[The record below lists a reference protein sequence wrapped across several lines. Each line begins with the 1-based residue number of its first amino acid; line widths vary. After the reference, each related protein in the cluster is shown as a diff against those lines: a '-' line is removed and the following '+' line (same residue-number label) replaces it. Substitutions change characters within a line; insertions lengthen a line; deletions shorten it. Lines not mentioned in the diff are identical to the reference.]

1 MNPGGK
7 WSGVLN
13 NWEKTSLT
21 NTARFDIAALGLLAI
36 ISIVFLIRMLAIA
49 NRGIDITDEG
59 YYLSWIS
66 NPWIFNG
73 EASQFGYVY
82 HPIYLL
88 VNGNIALLRQLNLL
102 AIFVLAAILTHIALS
117 RFDRRHSPILRYYWT
132 MTLSLAIA
140 STSLIFFQIWIPTPS
155 YNSLAFQALL
165 VAGIG
170 LLLAEVEN
178 DRWKL
183 SGWLLIGFAV
193 WLAFMAKPTT
203 AVILALIIA
212 VYFIEAPRARFLPAV
227 LAASATIILI
237 LLFALSV
244 HGSITA
250 FFDSLNE
257 GASFARS
264 IGGSSSYS
272 LGSVIR
278 LDIRIPSPRDLL
290 LIVAT
295 CVVLTAAF
303 LLSRSHAER
312 LFAGLTSIAML
323 AGLLL
328 AIVFN
333 VPALKPSNIF
343 ALQMWAVPVAATAAL
358 VVAFLRGNTK
368 WLPAKWTLPLC
379 LGLFP
384 LAYTFGTMSNY
395 WASGAAAGFF
405 WVIAGVLLL
414 RNYPNIT
421 RGLLPLAAYG
431 QFLTI
436 LVVLLA
442 LQYPYRQLWSINVQT
457 EPVSFASGAQLLL
470 SADAATYFK
479 ELDAAAAASGFMP
492 GDPVIDLT
500 GQSPGA
506 LFAMGAKPVGRAWI
520 IGGYA
525 GSEATARKA
534 LQRAGCHEIS
544 NSWLLTEPNG
554 ARSLP
559 LSILGEFGINVQ
571 TDYVPAAKIRL
582 PAADPTRQIAQ
593 ILLRPTRTVEEMT
606 SVCKARQEKTE
617 EN

>member
-1 MNPGGK
+1 MNN
-7 WSGVLN
+7 S
-13 NWEKTSLT
+13 EKISLT
-21 NTARFDIAALGLLAI
+21 NTTRFDIVALGLLAVT
-36 ISIVFLIRMLAIA
+36 SIVFLIRLLTIA
-49 NRGIDITDEG
+49 NRGIDLTDEG
-59 YYLSWIS
+59 YYLAWIS
-66 NPWIFNG
+66 DPWIFSG
-73 EASQFGYVY
+73 EASQFGYIY
-82 HPIYLL
+82 HPVYLL

-102 AIFVLAAILTHIALS
+102 AVFMLAAILAHIALS
-117 RFDRRHSPILRYYWT
+117 RLRRPHSAIFRYYST

-165 VAGIG
+165 IAGIG
-170 LLLAEVEN
+170 LLLAEE
-178 DRWKL
+178 DRWKM
-183 SGWLLIGFAV
+183 SGWFLIGIAV

-212 VYFIEAPRARFLPAV
+212 MYFIEAPRERFLPAV
-227 LAASATIILI
+227 LAATATIILI

-250 FFDSLNE
+250 FFDNLNE

-272 LGSVIR
+272 IGSVIR
-278 LDIRIPSPRDLL
+278 LDIRIPGPRALL
-290 LIVAT
+290 LIVTT
-295 CVVLTAAF
+295 CVVLTATF
-303 LLSRSHAER
+303 LLSRSQAER
-312 LFAGLTSIAML
+312 VFAGLTSIATL
-323 AGLLL
+323 AGLFF

-333 VPALKPSNIF
+333 IPILKPSNFF
-343 ALQMWAVPVAATAAL
+343 ALQLWAVPAAATASIIA
-358 VVAFLRGNTK
+358 AFLRGNTK
-368 WLPAKWTLPLC
+368 WLPGKCILPLC
-379 LGLFP
+379 LGMFP

-395 WASGAAAGFF
+395 WASGASAGFF

-421 RGLLPLAAYG
+421 HVFLPLAAYG
-431 QFLTI
+431 QLLTI

-442 LQYPYRQLWSINVQT
+442 LQYPYRQLWPINLQT
-457 EPVSFASGAQLLL
+457 EPVSLASGAQLLL

-479 ELDAAAAASGFMP
+479 ELHSAAAASGFMR

-506 LFAMGAKPVGRAWI
+506 LFTMGAKPVGRAWI

-534 LQRAGCHEIS
+534 LQRVGCREIS

-554 ARSLP
+554 ARSLQ
-559 LSILGEFGINVQ
+559 LSILGELGINVQ
-571 TDYVPAAKIRL
+571 TDYVSVASINL
-582 PAADPTRQIAQ
+582 PAADPTRQMTQ

-606 SVCKARQEKTE
+606 SVCEAH
-617 EN
+617 